1 MYYKLIILSI
11 FILSNIS
18 YSQEIEP
25 NSEKLE
31 TLDWDI
37 MFCGRAKMEENKPC
51 ILYVKNKSIYPIQV
65 YRLNKFGTLSKIELG
80 NIEPQKT
87 KKINTKTN
95 EYWVLGGLDDNALGI
110 FQTTSGVNEI
120 VIDDSNFKKSV
131 KLPKTIEDRSLPG
144 TSSGGAILRAQ
155 ESYDVLHYNLRLEI
169 LPESQYI
176 KGENT
181 ITAKVMEELNDFVF
195 DLDSFL
201 TIENVYLIKNDRKI
215 ILPVKTIDGK
225 HWCKLPTPNKKGELI
240 IVDIEY
246 SGNPR
251 IATHAPYKGGFSW
264 SKTLDCKPWIAT
276 SCQIDG
282 ADLWFPCKDYQ
293 WDEPDSVDL
302 SFIVPNGLKAISN
315 GILVDSLQNKNGTT
329 TFNWKVINPINN
341 YGIAL
346 NIAPY
351 KYVHDDYTSVT
362 GEELNLGYWVLP
374 ENLEKARAFYP
385 YSKKYLHFLETH
397 LGPYPFRNE
406 KLGIVEVPFIAMEH
420 QTIIA
425 MSPNYKVQYPEY
437 NKTLFHEIC
446 HEWLGNLVTSKDWSS
461 FWIHESFV
469 GYMELLYEES
479 NFGEDAYKSRV
490 KRFRKFIKNK
500 IPLAPE
506 GAPNSRDVYN
516 GDSYSKGTFLLHSL
530 RHLIGKD
537 SLLLVIKH
545 MAHPGNMEGDKT
557 DKTKCRFTTTEEF
570 FDILEKVSQQDFAWF
585 KEVYFKNASLPELSV
600 LENEEG
606 VLLRW
611 ITKENGNFPMPLEI
625 KTKNEI
631 LKVSF
636 KNGQAQLNL
645 KMDDILEIDPNN
657 KVLFSKY
664 E

>member
-1 MYYKLIILSI
+1 MNYKLIILSL
-11 FILSNIS
+11 FILSYNA
-18 YSQEIEP
+18 YSQEIES
-25 NSEKLE
+25 NSQKLE

-37 MFCGRAKMEENKPC
+37 MYCGRTKIEEKKPC
-51 ILYVKNKSIYPIQV
+51 TLYIKNETAYPIQG
-65 YRLNKFGTLSKIELG
+65 YWLNNFNTLTKVRFGR
-80 NIEPQKT
+80 IEPRKT
-87 KKINTKTN
+87 KKLNIKAN
-95 EYWVLGGLDDNALGI
+95 EYWVFSDLNDNALGI

-120 VIDDSNFKKSV
+120 VIDESNFTKSV

-144 TSSGGAILRAQ
+144 TPSGGEILREQ
-155 ESYDVLHYNLRLEI
+155 ESYDVLHYDLSLEI

-176 KGENT
+176 KGKNT

-195 DLDSFL
+195 DLDSLL
-201 TIENVYLIKNDRKI
+201 TIENVYLKKNDRKI
-215 ILPVKTIDGK
+215 RLPIKTVDGK
-225 HWCKLPTPNKKGELI
+225 QWCKLPTPSKKDELI
-240 IVDIEY
+240 MIDIEY
-246 SGNPR
+246 NGKPR

-264 SKTLDCKPWIAT
+264 NKTLDCKPWIAT

-293 WDEPDSVDL
+293 WDEPDAVDL
-302 SFIVPNGLKAISN
+302 SFTVPNGLKAISN

-329 TFNWKVINPINN
+329 TFNWKVTNPINN

-351 KYVHDDYTSVT
+351 KYIPDNYTSVT
-362 GEELNLGYWVLP
+362 GEKLNLGYWVLP
-374 ENLEKARAFYP
+374 ENLKKARTFYS

-446 HEWLGNLVTSKDWSS
+446 HEWFGNLVTSKDWNS
-461 FWIHESFV
+461 FWIQESFD

-479 NFGEDAYKSRV
+479 NFGQDAYNSRI

-506 GAPNSRDVYN
+506 GTPNSREVYN

-537 SLLLVIKH
+537 SLLRVIRH
-545 MAHPGNMEGDKT
+545 MAGLGKVVENKT
-557 DKTKCRFTTTEEF
+557 DKTQCRFTTTEEF
-570 FDILEKVSQQDFAWF
+570 FDILKQISQQDFTWF

-606 VLLRW
+606 VLLKW
-611 ITKENGNFPMPLEI
+611 VTKENLNFPMPLEI
-625 KTKNEI
+625 KTKNQI

-645 KMDDILEIDPNN
+645 KIEDILEIDPNN
-657 KVLFSKY
+657 WVLFSKS